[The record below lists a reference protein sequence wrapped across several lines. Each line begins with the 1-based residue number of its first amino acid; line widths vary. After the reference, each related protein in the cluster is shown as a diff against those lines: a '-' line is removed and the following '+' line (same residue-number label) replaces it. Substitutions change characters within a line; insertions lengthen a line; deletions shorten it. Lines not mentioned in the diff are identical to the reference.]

1 MERTSDNNRDAPL
14 KALVSVDKTALLA
27 ECRLSVDLQLSS
39 RKQPG
44 SLQSSTPAKSRRKAA
59 NPKRKNLEAA
69 GPSCSRKNP
78 KTAAN
83 QEVTG
88 PNQPDLATIFNLLQQ
103 IPGFNNL
110 LPGAALSGAALPTLT
125 NPASPPAGDFRLPTP
140 LVSVPA
146 SPPSA
151 AALTEEDTPTS
162 DVSEDEFTGL
172 HWDISQPEQQRE
184 PDSDASTVDT
194 SDDDTFVHE
203 YE

>member
-69 GPSCSRKNP
+69 GPSRSRKNP

-110 LPGAALSGAALPTLT
+110 LPGAALSGAALPTLS
-125 NPASPPAGDFRLPTP
+125 NPASPPAGDSRLPTT
-140 LVSVPA
+140 LVSDLA
-146 SPPSA
+146 SPPP
-151 AALTEEDTPTS
+151 EEDAPTS
-162 DVSEDEFTGL
+162 DVSVDDFAGL

-184 PDSDASTVDT
+184 PDSDASTDG
-194 SDDDTFVHE
+194 

>member
-44 SLQSSTPAKSRRKAA
+44 SLQSSTPAKSRRKSA

-69 GPSCSRKNP
+69 GPSRSRKNP

-88 PNQPDLATIFNLLQQ
+88 PNQELARILNMIQQ
-103 IPGFNNL
+103 IPGLN
-110 LPGAALSGAALPTLT
+110 AALSGAALPTLT

-151 AALTEEDTPTS
+151 AALTEEDAPTS